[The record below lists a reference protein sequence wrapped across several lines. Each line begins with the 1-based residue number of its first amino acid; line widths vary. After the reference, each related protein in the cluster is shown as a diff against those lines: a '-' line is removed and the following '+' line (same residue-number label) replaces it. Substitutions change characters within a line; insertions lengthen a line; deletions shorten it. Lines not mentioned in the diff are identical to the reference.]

1 MAGPKG
7 TEAGGAEGSEA
18 GLRPFSCLLF
28 ACAGLL
34 CDKGSSSIIQDLAGS
49 QSPRCAKGEG
59 QERGQEGGAWREGM
73 GSREQGGREGQEDI
87 PLNQTRFGSNRL
99 KS

>member
-18 GLRPFSCLLF
+18 GLRPFACLLF
-28 ACAGLL
+28 ACAGLPR
-34 CDKGSSSIIQDLAGS
+34 DKGSSSIIQDLAGS

-59 QERGQEGGAWREGM
+59 QKRGQEWGAWRKE
-73 GSREQGGREGQEDI
+73 GGREGGTLVLEM
-87 PLNQTRFGSNRL
+87 
-99 KS
+99 